1 MLQIRI
7 IAPGEHSDRIVELL
21 CEDSAVSNVTLCRG
35 ASVKPDGDVIEADIA
50 REGANEVVDVLREM
64 GIHRVGSIHLATVRT
79 WISESGL
86 EADRVTPGASADAV
100 VWAEVTQQAYE
111 DSEFNWIFSSFMV
124 LATVLVAVAI
134 VIDSSILLIGAMV
147 LGPEFGAVA
156 ALGVALV
163 RRRLT
168 LFKRAMTTLA
178 GGFLLAITATTIATL
193 FARWLGWVT
202 VADVTESRP
211 DTSFIYT
218 PDKWSFIVAL
228 IAGVAGVLS
237 LTSARLGGLSGVFI
251 SVTTIPAAG
260 NVALGL
266 AFGLRDEIL
275 GSGLQLVVNLFG
287 MAIAGWM
294 TLAVQQVVW
303 ANVSAYRARLLAGR
317 SRGNRPPSDR

>member
-1 MLQIRI
+1 MRI

-21 CEDSAVSNVTLCRG
+21 CEDSAVSNVTLYRG

-64 GIHRVGSIHLATVRT
+64 GIHRFGSIHLATVRT

-124 LATVLVAVAI
+124 LATVLVAIAI

-163 RRRLT
+163 RRRFT
-168 LFKRAMTTLA
+168 LLRRAMTTLA
-178 GGFLLAITATTIATL
+178 GGFVLAIVATTIATL
-193 FARWLGWVT
+193 IARWLGWVT
-202 VADVTESRP
+202 AADVTESRP

-260 NVALGL
+260 NVALGV

-294 TLAVQQVVW
+294 TLAVQQEVW
-303 ANVSAYRARLLAGR
+303 ASVSSYRARLLAGR
-317 SRGNRPPSDR
+317 RHSNRPPSDR